1 MSSVPVS
8 SDESGTKQPHQAIR
22 CCSWRAKAAPGS
34 QHHTLV
40 HHQLQQRSSMHDS
53 WRSLVTAASSF
64 SSFSFCSP
72 DPVFCLL
79 LHLHLNPCFYLIS
92 LLSPVL
98 AVLIPKQTN
107 KQNTSKSGRF
117 SPTWALHH
125 LSIWCGTETFP
136 CVFLL
141 SVLWSLPIETC
152 LPSWELMLRAGN

>member
-1 MSSVPVS
+1 MSLAQSSHTKPYVAAAKELSSPGVS
-8 SDESGTKQPHQAIR
+8 ASHSGTPSSAAKVKHAWLSEKPR
-22 CCSWRAKAAPGS
+22 DCC
-34 QHHTLV
+34 
-40 HHQLQQRSSMHDS
+40 
-53 WRSLVTAASSF
+53 F
-64 SSFSFCSP
+64 IFSFSFCSP

-79 LHLHLNPCFYLIS
+79 PHLHLNPCFYLIS
-92 LLSPVL
+92 LLSPIL

-125 LSIWCGTETFP
+125 LSIWCSTETFP

-141 SVLWSLPIETC
+141 SVLWSLPSETC